1 MILNCLH
8 LHILNRYK
16 FKSSKRIRSHSSGF
30 QDKNRV
36 GISLKD
42 SFQIP
47 ETEKLRKYDLLV
59 NDVKIISYVM
69 TRNGIMTKYH
79 KSHLKRHQT
88 LHNVETYIQ
97 SIVHKKTVEIISFDR
112 RRGLELEP
120 NAKRAVKVRQWVS
133 QHFTLKEANNKKDS
147 VLQLTSNNITPFI
160 SEGEATFEVP
170 TINISE
176 ESDFKEEP
184 VVLKKVEENI

>member
-1 MILNCLH
+1 M
-8 LHILNRYK
+8 
-16 FKSSKRIRSHSSGF
+16 
-30 QDKNRV
+30 
-36 GISLKD
+36 
-42 SFQIP
+42 P
-47 ETEKLRKYDLLV
+47 
-59 NDVKIISYVM
+59 
-69 TRNGIMTKYH
+69 
-79 KSHLKRHQT
+79 
-88 LHNVETYIQ
+88 
-97 SIVHKKTVEIISFDR
+97 
-112 RRGLELEP
+112 RGL
-120 NAKRAVKVRQWVS
+120 

>member
-1 MILNCLH
+1 
-8 LHILNRYK
+8 
-16 FKSSKRIRSHSSGF
+16 
-30 QDKNRV
+30 
-36 GISLKD
+36 
-42 SFQIP
+42 
-47 ETEKLRKYDLLV
+47 
-59 NDVKIISYVM
+59 M

-133 QHFTLKEANNKKDS
+133 LRQARCRRSQHFTLKEANNKKDS

-184 VVLKKVEENI
+184 VVLK